1 MNEWLREGR
10 LKRLAERK
18 SSRYRGHSI
27 QELKDME
34 LDELAQLF
42 PARQRRKLKREL
54 TEEQKKLLQKIRDG
68 KPIRTH
74 QRDMIVLPEM
84 VGATIGVHDGKT
96 FASFEVMPEMVG
108 HYFGEYALTRRR
120 VSHGGPGVGATR
132 SSRYV
137 PLK

>member
-1 MNEWLREGR
+1 MA
-10 LKRLAERK
+10 KRRK
-18 SSRYRGHSI
+18 VEAPRRKETFSYRGHSLE
-27 QELKDME
+27 ELKDME
-34 LDELAQLF
+34 LDKVAQLF

-54 TEEQKKLLQKIRDG
+54 TEDQKKLLQKIREG
-68 KPIRTH
+68 KTIRTH

-84 VGATIGVHDGKT
+84 IGTSIGVHDGKT
-96 FASFEVMPEMVG
+96 FTIFEIMPEMIG
-108 HYFGEYALTRRR
+108 HYLGEYALTRRR

>member
-1 MNEWLREGR
+1 MA
-10 LKRLAERK
+10 KRRK
-18 SSRYRGHSI
+18 VEAPRRKEEFSYRGHSPE
-27 QELKDME
+27 ELKDLE
-34 LDELAQLF
+34 LDKLAQLL

-54 TEEQKKLLQKIRDG
+54 TEDQKKLLQKIREG
-68 KPIRTH
+68 KTIRTH

-84 VGATIGVHDGKT
+84 FGTSIGVHDGKT
-96 FASFEVMPEMVG
+96 FAIVEIMPEMIG
-108 HYFGEYALTRRR
+108 HYLGEYALTRRR

>member
-1 MNEWLREGR
+1 MA
-10 LKRLAERK
+10 KRRK
-18 SSRYRGHSI
+18 VEAPRRKEEFSYRGHSVE
-27 QELKDME
+27 ELKDME
-34 LDELAQLF
+34 LDRVAQLF

-54 TEEQKKLLQKIRDG
+54 TEDQKKLLQKIREG
-68 KPIRTH
+68 KTIRTH

-84 VGATIGVHDGKT
+84 IGTSIGVHDGKT
-96 FASFEVMPEMVG
+96 FTILEIMPEMIG
-108 HYFGEYALTRRR
+108 HYLGEYALTRRR

>member
-1 MNEWLREGR
+1 MA
-10 LKRLAERK
+10 KRRK
-18 SSRYRGHSI
+18 VEAPRKKEEFSYRGHSL
-27 QELKDME
+27 QELKEMD
-34 LDELAQLF
+34 LDRLAQLL

-54 TEEQKKLLQKIRDG
+54 TEDQKKLLQKIRDG
-68 KPIRTH
+68 KTVRTH

-84 VGATIGVHDGKT
+84 VGSTVGVHDGKT
-96 FASFEVMPEMVG
+96 FASFEIMPEMIG

-132 SSRYV
+132 SSKYV